1 MGVNKNRTVTSIRR
15 SEKNIPGRE
24 NGALSSTGLPRMDLT
39 AVWRQALQ
47 EEATNILIFLVWVR
61 SMHQHPSP
69 PFSLARLAEVGP
81 T

>member
-1 MGVNKNRTVTSIRR
+1 MGINKNRTVTSISR
-15 SEKNIPGRE
+15 SEKKISGRG

-47 EEATNILIFLVWVR
+47 EESTNILIFLVWVR
-61 SMHQHPSP
+61 SMHQHSSP
-69 PFSLARLAEVGP
+69 PFSLAQLAEVRS